1 MRYRAGF
8 PIFFFVKR
16 QVNKAAH
23 DMDIIPCLAHD
34 MDIIPCLLITKVFL
48 LFFHLSMHEKAFIFF
63 IKKKKLCN

>member
-16 QVNKAAH
+16 QANKAAH
-23 DMDIIPCLAHD
+23 DMDMIPCLAQAH

-63 IKKKKLCN
+63 LKKKVM